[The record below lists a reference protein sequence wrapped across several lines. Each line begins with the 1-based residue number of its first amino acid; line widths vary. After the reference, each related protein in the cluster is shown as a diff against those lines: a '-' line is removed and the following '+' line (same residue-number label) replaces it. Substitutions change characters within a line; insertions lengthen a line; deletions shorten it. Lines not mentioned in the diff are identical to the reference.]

1 MRDRDTM
8 QSQITT
14 KRENIDIFG
23 KARENPEKGRSR
35 PKTTR
40 EKSGAE
46 FREEIEAYKSCAA
59 YDLLPHLTQS
69 STS

>member
-8 QSQITT
+8 QSQRTT

-35 PKTTR
+35 PMMTR
-40 EKSGAE
+40 ENSGTE
-46 FREEIEAYKSCAA
+46 FREEIEASKSCAT
-59 YDLLPHLTQS
+59 YDLLPH
-69 STS
+69 